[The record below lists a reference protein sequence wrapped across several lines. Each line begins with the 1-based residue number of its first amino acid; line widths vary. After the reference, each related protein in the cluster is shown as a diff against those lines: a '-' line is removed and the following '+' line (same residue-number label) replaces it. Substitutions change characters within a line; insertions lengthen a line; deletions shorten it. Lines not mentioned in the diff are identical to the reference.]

1 MLLQLSIL
9 VKIHGFKTCRSN
21 SLKTILS
28 VSVLS
33 EIFSH
38 KSETA
43 VGKLIYEYSVLTV
56 DMYVLVCLYFG
67 EK

>member
-43 VGKLIYEYSVLTV
+43 VGKLIYSVLTV

>member
-1 MLLQLSIL
+1 MVLKHAEATALKPFYLSL
-9 VKIHGFKTCRSN
+9 
-21 SLKTILS
+21 
-28 VSVLS
+28 LS

-38 KSETA
+38 KSEAA
-43 VGKLIYEYSVLTV
+43 VGKLIYSVLTV

>member
-1 MLLQLSIL
+1 MVLKHAEATALKPFYLSL
-9 VKIHGFKTCRSN
+9 
-21 SLKTILS
+21 
-28 VSVLS
+28 LS